1 MYINE
6 PRTSG
11 KVCLVTTLGDID
23 IELWSKECP
32 LATRNFVQLCM
43 EGYYD
48 GTIFH
53 RLQKDFMVQGG
64 DPTGTG
70 ESNDSIYDEP
80 FKSEFHQRLQFNR
93 RGLLGCAGT
102 KDENGSQFFFTLGST
117 PELYKKHTMFGKVT
131 GNTVFNLMRFND
143 HDIDKNE
150 RPVPEQKILKV
161 KILENPFKD
170 IKPRIREE
178 VKKPEKS
185 SKEKNEK
192 KPNVVKN
199 TALLSFGDEVEED
212 EEELTKINK
221 DLAKKGKS
229 AHDVL
234 NDQKLSKTVAVNP
247 EEFSNYEK
255 PSKNDNA
262 DDDNQGKEE
271 RIKKVREKLQ
281 KRKIVEKNEEAI
293 DEDFQ
298 DAMVA
303 EKRRRIDEEKQKLTE
318 QLNELQKEYA
328 KSLRG
333 PKAQNDEDDE
343 PQSEAMKNY
352 SNMKLKFKKDMK
364 GIVKHTDPSRE
375 AQTMKMFEM
384 IKNKISKPKEAEVKV
399 ETEDPLPSEVLE
411 VAASNK
417 AVIEENAEDEVGE
430 TWMSKKF
437 NAPEDISGVTK
448 ARDANMKEQDE
459 EWYPIGDPRNKMA
472 QRRRDGALDEV

>member
-1 MYINE
+1 MSNMYINE

-53 RLQKDFMVQGG
+53 RLQKDIMVQGG

-70 ESNDSIYDEP
+70 ESNDSIYDGP

-93 RGLLGCAGT
+93 RGLLGCAGD
-102 KDENGSQFFFTLGST
+102 KDANGSQFFFTLGST

-150 RPVPEQKILKV
+150 RPVPEQKIIKV

-170 IKPRIREE
+170 IKPRERAEI
-178 VKKPEKS
+178 KKPEKS
-185 SKEKNEK
+185 KEKKEK
-192 KPNVVKN
+192 KKVPVTKN

-212 EEELTKINK
+212 EEQLTKINK

-234 NDQKLSKTVAVNP
+234 NDQKLSKAAAVNP

-255 PSKNDNA
+255 PARSD
-262 DDDNQGKEE
+262 
-271 RIKKVREKLQ
+271 
-281 KRKIVEKNEEAI
+281 
-293 DEDFQ
+293 DEDDEKKDEIEDENFE
-298 DAMVA
+298 DAMAA

-318 QLNELQKEYA
+318 QLSELQKEYA

-333 PKAQNDEDDE
+333 PKAHNNDDE
-343 PQSEAMKNY
+343 ETQSEAIKNY

-364 GIVKHTDPSRE
+364 GIVKQADPSRE
-375 AQTMKMFEM
+375 AQTMQMFEM
-384 IKNKISKPKEAEVKV
+384 IKNKIAKPKEAPVAEVK
-399 ETEDPLPSEVLE
+399 EDEALPPEILE
-411 VAASNK
+411 AAAGNK

-430 TWMSKKF
+430 TWMAKKF

-448 ARDANMKEQDE
+448 ARDANMKDQDE

-472 QRRRDGALDEV
+472 QRRRDGALDDV